1 MGTIAEKII
10 TDKLNRDVT
19 PGEIIQLPV
28 DLAFGHD
35 VTLPPAI
42 TAFDRLDVDSVFD
55 PDRVAVIPD
64 HLVPAHSEYAAE
76 LYTACKEFAETHG
89 TVFYP
94 QGTQGQE
101 HVVIPEDGLV
111 KPGDVMVGAD
121 SHSCTEG
128 AMGVYSLGVGS
139 TDLAFAMAFGWI
151 WARIPET
158 IRINYVGDPGD
169 WVSGKDLALTTVSEL
184 GVDGA
189 VYKALELGGPAI
201 RDLSM
206 DDRFTLSNMAIEA
219 GAATGIVEPDETT
232 AAFADSHC
240 DGEYTFYTPSP
251 DATYSETVTIDCSGL
266 EPQVAVPN
274 LPENAQP
281 VSSVQAAGIE
291 IDQAVIGSCT
301 NGRRSDLETAAEI
314 LDGETVADDV
324 RLIITPGSQ
333 DLEQE
338 SIEEG
343 WTATFLEANATLEN
357 PGCGACF
364 GMRTGVLDEDEIAV
378 STTNRNFTGR
388 MGAPSSDVYL
398 ASPAVAAASAVAGEI
413 VHPTEVA

>member
-1 MGTIAEKII
+1 MGNIAEEIV
-10 TDKLNRDVT
+10 TDQINRDVT
-19 PGEIIQLPV
+19 PGEIIKLPV

-42 TAFDRLDVDSVFD
+42 SEFDRLDVDSVFD
-55 PDRVAVIPD
+55 SDSVVVIPD
-64 HLVPAHSEYAAE
+64 HLVPAHSGHAAE
-76 LYTACKEFAETHG
+76 LYTACEEFAESHD

-111 KPGDVMVGAD
+111 APGEVMVGAD

-139 TDLAFAMAFGWI
+139 TDLAFAMAFGWV
-151 WARIPET
+151 WARVPET
-158 IRINYVGDPGD
+158 VRIEYVGELAD
-169 WVSGKDLALTTVSEL
+169 WVSGKDLALATVGEL

-189 VYKALELGGPAI
+189 VYEVLEFGGPAI
-201 RDLSM
+201 RDLPM

-232 AAFADSHC
+232 AAFADDHC
-240 DGEYTFYTPSP
+240 ESDYTLYTPSA
-251 DATYSETVTIDCSGL
+251 DATYSETVTIDCTDL

-274 LPENAQP
+274 LPENTKA
-281 VSSVQAAGIE
+281 VSAVQSAGVE

-301 NGRRSDLETAAEI
+301 NGRRSDLEVAAEI
-314 LDGETVADDV
+314 LDGETVDDDV
-324 RLIITPGSQ
+324 RLIVTPGSQ
-333 DLEQE
+333 ELERE

-343 WTATFLEANATLEN
+343 WTATFLDANATMEN

-364 GMRTGVLDEDEIAV
+364 GMRTGVLDEDEVAV

-388 MGAPSSDVYL
+388 MGDPSSEVYL

-413 VHPTEVA
+413 VHPAGVA

>member
-1 MGTIAEKII
+1 MGTIAEEIV
-10 TDKLNRDVT
+10 TDQINRDAT
-19 PGEIIQLPV
+19 PGDIVKLPV

-42 TAFDRLDVDSVFD
+42 TEFNRLGADSVFD
-55 PDRVAVIPD
+55 SDSVVVLPD
-64 HLVPAHSEYAAE
+64 HLVPAHSAHAAA
-76 LYTACKEFAETHG
+76 LYTACEEFAETHD

-101 HVVIPEDGLV
+101 HIVIPEDGLV
-111 KPGDVMVGAD
+111 KPGDVLVGAD

-151 WARIPET
+151 WARVPET
-158 IRINYVGDPGD
+158 TRVNYVGEPAD
-169 WVSGKDLALTTVSEL
+169 WVSGKDLALATVSEL

-189 VYKALELGGPAI
+189 VYEVLEFGGPAI

-232 AAFADSHC
+232 AAFADGHC
-240 DGEYTFYTPSP
+240 ASEYTLYTPSA
-251 DATYSETVTIDCSGL
+251 DATYNRTMTIDCSDL

-274 LPENAQP
+274 LPENTKP
-281 VSSVQAAGIE
+281 VSAVQAAGVE
-291 IDQAVIGSCT
+291 IDQAVVGSCT
-301 NGRRSDLETAAEI
+301 NGRRSDLQIAAEL

-333 DLEQE
+333 DLERE
-338 SIEEG
+338 SIEQG
-343 WTATFLEANATLEN
+343 WTATFLDANATLEN

-364 GMRTGVLDEDEIAV
+364 GMRTGVLDEDEVAV

-388 MGAPSSDVYL
+388 MGDPSSAVYL
-398 ASPAVAAASAVAGEI
+398 ANPAVAAASAIAGEI
-413 VHPTEVA
+413 VHPAEVA